1 MSQLIIA
8 NVAAPFVLSQT
19 GSIWLF
25 VSIIPVEMLVVFLCL
40 KFSGIAINF
49 SRLFRAVLVA
59 NIMTTMLGIFLISG
73 PTSASLDVIG
83 LSLLIG
89 FMFSFSIE
97 AVIYAVDFKNSSFEL
112 SNCQIIL
119 FSLLSN
125 LASYMIFVSA
135 LTSLNYD
142 NAGSPFLTP
151 NPQRV
156 VRELRRYVIPAYINI
171 QTAFYYNKKR
181 FIYNREEL
189 NEISNISEEENKR
202 LFANKRIFEENT
214 KKDSLLDRVYLL
226 DIQGD
231 KTTANLTV
239 TSKRKDFTSCRLTIF
254 KDNDKFIKGIC
265 ETDLPSMTAPEI
277 PPLVGSKVLCPLGA
291 SDKSDKFGLSY

>member
-49 SRLFRAVLVA
+49 FSLFKVVLAA
-59 NIMTTMLGIFLISG
+59 NITTTMLGIFLLSAPG
-73 PTSASLDVIG
+73 SASLDVIG
-83 LSLLIG
+83 LYLLIG

-97 AVIYAVDFKNSSFEL
+97 AVIYAKIFENSSFEL
-112 SNCQIIL
+112 SQCQIIL

-125 LASYMIFVSA
+125 LASYIIFVSA

-156 VRELRRYVIPAYINI
+156 VRELRRDIIPAYLTI
-171 QTAFYYNKKR
+171 QSIFYSNKKR
-181 FIYNREEL
+181 FIYNMEEL
-189 NEISNISEEENKR
+189 NKISNISEETNER
-202 LFANKRIFEENT
+202 FFANKRFFEGNT
-214 KKDSLLDRVYLL
+214 KKY
-226 DIQGD
+226 
-231 KTTANLTV
+231 
-239 TSKRKDFTSCRLTIF
+239 
-254 KDNDKFIKGIC
+254 
-265 ETDLPSMTAPEI
+265 
-277 PPLVGSKVLCPLGA
+277 
-291 SDKSDKFGLSY
+291 